1 MMFGKDLG
9 KQHVWRKVY
18 DIHGLCSLGCLQIWT
33 LRFFF
38 SQKGLL
44 GSSWSSSCLMPLV
57 RSDVPGQ
64 KSGCGSL
71 LQDFSSIES
80 FRGKI
85 MDPNLFGSSWSNY
98 LCSYL
103 SFFPSL
109 AQGSPQGSP
118 GQGWPVAT
126 QFQPCWDLCSRLG
139 GPQNQT
145 LRLHTK
151 SFIQLFKR
159 FPCFVKG
166 ISSSKRQQVGEINS
180 LIKPDSSI
188 HSDRLIYH
196 SSSLPFSHCFTAW
209 PRMGTLCCS
218 DVSFYVCKYGQLLL
232 KRFFPEILKHG
243 DFPV

>member
-1 MMFGKDLG
+1 MPWQSIDSQSNLLAKIEVWKTPSSMMFGKDLG

-139 GPQNQT
+139 GP
-145 LRLHTK
+145 K
-151 SFIQLFKR
+151 
-159 FPCFVKG
+159 
-166 ISSSKRQQVGEINS
+166 
-180 LIKPDSSI
+180 IKPLGFTRSLLFSFLKDS
-188 HSDRLIYH
+188 RVL
-196 SSSLPFSHCFTAW
+196 
-209 PRMGTLCCS
+209 
-218 DVSFYVCKYGQLLL
+218 
-232 KRFFPEILKHG
+232 
-243 DFPV
+243 